1 MKSFS
6 RIVAGASA
14 IAIAAA
20 ASPAL
25 AQYANE
31 YTPPKLVHKGST
43 SKAIAGNGTVI
54 VQVQVNP
61 DGSHKVTRIL
71 KSTNAGDNDAA
82 MEIAQ
87 NSTYRP
93 GKKGSATIQTF
104 YDFTLKFNGSSAS
117 VSQSQ
122 GGTSSASGPA
132 TQIDSLI
139 RKRQYS
145 EAVSKAQAA
154 LQSNPSDPQLNA
166 LLGLAQYYSGDQV
179 AAATAFTKAGTISKA
194 FVPVAAG
201 SFASAAVKIAPNDA
215 TTSLAYAQKA
225 VELDGSTN
233 SRFALGV
240 AQIANK
246 QYSAAITT
254 LKAVHDKVTDSKVK
268 AAVDR
273 QLLEAYVD
281 TNDTTDANAI
291 SAEMKQLDPS
301 MNAGARVMGNH
312 LLKAGSDAMTAKNYP
327 EALKD
332 FDQASSLNDPQVA
345 VTGSTLAAFAIFR
358 MDKPDYAKAKTYA
371 DKAVAGNP
379 NDAQA
384 NFAEGIAY
392 AGVYATSHSDADK
405 KQALSYLNKA
415 DSLAKAAGN
424 TELASNIEATLK
436 NIPQ

>member
-14 IAIAAA
+14 IAIASA

-61 DGSHKVTRIL
+61 DGSHKVTRVL
-71 KSTNAGDNDAA
+71 KSTNPGDNDAA

-93 GKKGSATIQTF
+93 GKKGSAAIQSF

-122 GGTSSASGPA
+122 SPSMSGPA
-132 TQIDSLI
+132 AQIDSLI

-145 EAVSKAQAA
+145 QAVSKAQAA
-154 LQSNPSDPQLNA
+154 LANNPSDPQLNQ
-166 LLGLAQYYSGDQV
+166 LLGLAQYYSDDQV
-179 AAATAFTKAGTISKA
+179 AAATAFNKVGTISKP

-201 SFASAAVKIAPNDA
+201 SFASAAVKLAPTDA
-215 TTSLAYAQKA
+215 ATALAYAQKA
-225 VELDGSTN
+225 VELDNSTN
-233 SRFALGV
+233 SHFALGV

-254 LKAVHDKVTDSKVK
+254 LKGVHDKVTDPKIK

-312 LLKAGSDAMTAKNYP
+312 LLKAGTDAMDAKNYAD
-327 EALKD
+327 ALKD
-332 FDQASSLNDPQVA
+332 FDQASSLNDPQIA

-392 AGVYATSHSDADK
+392 AGIYATSHSDADK

-424 TELASNIEATLK
+424 TQLASNIEASLK